1 LARLLPQVA
10 LPRGS
15 RRPARVYAISI
26 VLAILTSALILAGYL
41 AVESARTARSH
52 IEQSARDETL
62 EATAAIERE
71 VISTQNL
78 LTALA
83 SSPLLRDG
91 DIEGFYRQ
99 AAAVSQKIDIQIV
112 LHDLRLEQLINTA
125 VPFGTPGNAVKR
137 PQVVEAF
144 NRMVQTGEPVVS
156 NIFFS
161 PLYKRQTIVVMMPIR
176 RDGRLAFALVAGL
189 PATRFRDILT
199 SLHIHPDQTVSV
211 IDRDGMFVARSVKHE
226 AYVGTHTLKPLPDE
240 SARLRVAVNRDGVP
254 FHGFIDTSALLGW
267 RISTIVPDRALDA
280 PMYQALATLAIGGGV
295 LFLLAIGLVHVL
307 ERHILRSVGT
317 LGIDREPTIE
327 EFAILFDSAPNGVMV
342 VDDRGRIVLLNARME
357 RKFGYSH
364 RELIGQPVEVLV
376 PERFRHGHLAL
387 REGFSRRPQSRPVG
401 AGRDL
406 YGRRKDG
413 SEFPVEIGLNP
424 IMSGTAKLVMITV
437 VDISARK
444 VAAELLNTA
453 QIERENLQRRYIQ
466 AQEQERLRLA
476 HELHDQTGQNLAA
489 AMLEMKSLE
498 GVADE
503 AIRPRFRRLGRLL
516 ELIGRT
522 LHHVA
527 WELRPASIDE
537 LGLSIA
543 LANYVAEWGE
553 QSGIAADFHCD
564 QTQIGDLSDE
574 ICTVIYRVVQEALT
588 NIVKHARGASSVSV
602 VIERVNAQ
610 VRLTIEDN
618 GCGFDMGIASGSG
631 SMRNGGLGIAG
642 MRERLTLIGAEL
654 EIESSPGSGTAIFAR
669 IPAEAVRAVA

>member
-1 LARLLPQVA
+1 LARFFPQVA
-10 LPRGS
+10 LFLGR

-26 VLAILTSALILAGYL
+26 VLAILMPALILAGYL
-41 AVESARTARSH
+41 AVQSARTARAQ
-52 IEQSARDETL
+52 IEQSARDEML
-62 EATAAIERE
+62 ESTAAIERD
-71 VISTQNL
+71 VLSVQNVL
-78 LTALA
+78 MALA
-83 SSPLLRDG
+83 SSPLLRSG

-99 AAAVSQKIDIQIV
+99 AVEVSDKVGIQIV
-112 LHDLRLEQLINTA
+112 LHDPQLEQLANTA

-137 PQVVEAF
+137 PEIIDAI
-144 NRMVQTGEPVVS
+144 NRAVQTRKPVVS
-156 NIFFS
+156 DIFFA
-161 PLYKRQTIVVMMPIR
+161 PLFKQHTVGVIVPVFI
-176 RDGRLAFALVAGL
+176 DGHFAFAVNAGL
-189 PATRFRDILT
+189 PAKRFGDILN
-199 SLHIHPDQTVSV
+199 SLHIHPDQTVGV
-211 IDRDGMFVARSVKHE
+211 IDRNGIFVARSVNAD
-226 AYVGTHTLKPLPDE
+226 AYVGTHTLQPFPAAIPNVR
-240 SARLRVAVNRDGVP
+240 SAVNRSGVP
-254 FHGFIDTSALLGW
+254 FHAFINTSALLGW
-267 RISTIVPDRALDA
+267 RISTIVPDRVLDA
-280 PMYQALATLAIGGGV
+280 PMRQALATLAIGGGA
-295 LFLLAIGLVHVL
+295 LLLLAIALVHIF
-307 ERHILRSVGT
+307 ERRIVRSVGT

-357 RKFGYSH
+357 EKFGYSH
-364 RELIGQPVEVLV
+364 RELIGEPVEVLV
-376 PERFRHGHLAL
+376 PERFRNGHLAL
-387 REGFSRRPQSRPVG
+387 RDGFARRPQSRPMG

-424 IMSGTAKLVMITV
+424 IKSGSGNLVMITV

-444 VAAELLNTA
+444 LATEELNAART
-453 QIERENLQRRYIQ
+453 ERESLQRRFIQ

-489 AMLEMKSLE
+489 AMLEIKSLE
-498 GVADE
+498 GVTDE

-522 LHHVA
+522 LHQVA
-527 WELRPASIDE
+527 WELRPASIDD

-553 QSGIAADFHCD
+553 QCGIAADFHCD
-564 QTQIGDLSDE
+564 QTEIAGLSDE

-588 NIVKHARGASSVSV
+588 NIVKHARGTTSVSV

-618 GCGFDMGIASGSG
+618 GCGFDTCAASGPS
-631 SMRNGGLGIAG
+631 SLRNGGLGIAG

-669 IPAEAVRAVA
+669 IPVAAVRAVA

>member
-1 LARLLPQVA
+1 LARFFRQIALL
-10 LPRGS
+10 RGS
-15 RRPARVYAISI
+15 RHSARVYATSI
-26 VLAILTSALILAGYL
+26 VLAILTPALILVAYL
-41 AVESARTARSH
+41 AFESADTARAH
-52 IEQSARDETL
+52 IEQSARDEMR
-62 EATAAIERE
+62 EATAAIERD
-71 VISTQNL
+71 VASVQNVL
-78 LTALA
+78 IALA
-83 SSPLLRDG
+83 TSPLLRNG

-99 AAAVSQKIDIQIV
+99 AVEVSNRIGIQIV
-112 LHDLRLEQLINTA
+112 LHDPQLEQLANTA

-137 PQVVEAF
+137 PEIVEAF
-144 NRMVQTGEPVVS
+144 HRAVQTGKPVVS
-156 NIFFS
+156 NVFFAPLFKQYTVGIMVPIF
-161 PLYKRQTIVVMMPIR
+161 
-176 RDGRLAFALVAGL
+176 RDGHLAFAVAAGL
-189 PATRFRDILT
+189 PATRFRDILN
-199 SLHIHPDQTVSV
+199 SLHIHPSQTVSI
-211 IDRDGMFVARSVKHE
+211 IDRDGVFVARSLKHD
-226 AYVGTHTLKPLPDE
+226 AYVGTHTLQPFPSVVPDP
-240 SARLRVAVNRDGVP
+240 RGAVNRDGMP
-254 FHGFIDTSALLGW
+254 FHAFGDTSTLLGW
-267 RISTIVPDRALDA
+267 RISTSVPDRVLDA

-295 LFLLAIGLVHVL
+295 LLLVALALIHVL
-307 ERHILRSVGT
+307 ERRIVHSVGT

-342 VDDRGRIVLLNARME
+342 VDDRGRVVLLNARME
-357 RKFGYSH
+357 QKFGYSQG
-364 RELIGQPVEVLV
+364 ELIGQPVEILV
-376 PERFRHGHLAL
+376 PEQFRSGHFAL
-387 REGFSRRPQSRPVG
+387 RENFARRPQSRPMG

-424 IMSGTAKLVMITV
+424 IKSSSGNLVMITV

-444 VAAELLNTA
+444 LAAEQLSAA
-453 QIERENLQRRYIQ
+453 QIERENLQRRFIQ

-489 AMLEMKSLE
+489 AMLEIKSLE
-498 GVADE
+498 GVTDE
-503 AIRPRFRRLGRLL
+503 AVRPRFRRLGRLL

-522 LHHVA
+522 LHQVA

-553 QSGIAADFHCD
+553 QCGIATDFHCD
-564 QTQIGDLSDE
+564 QAQIAGLSDE

-588 NIVKHARGASSVSV
+588 NIVKHARGATSASV

-618 GCGFDMGIASGSG
+618 GCGFDSGAASGPG
-631 SMRNGGLGIAG
+631 SLRNGGLGIAG

-669 IPAEAVRAVA
+669 IPTEAVRAVA